1 MARLMVSSG
10 RSPLPSP
17 PQRLVAVFQPHRYTR
32 TAQFLQGFAQALS
45 QADALVLAPLY
56 TAGEAAIAGISSEA
70 LAAEVRRIRPDLA
83 VSVALDLDDLADQ
96 VGLSTVAGD
105 LVLAM
110 GAGDVNGLWNRL
122 QRLEERQSPLALA
135 A

>member
-1 MARLMVSSG
+1 V
-10 RSPLPSP
+10 
-17 PQRLVAVFQPHRYTR
+17 V
-32 TAQFLQGFAQALS
+32 
-45 QADALVLAPLY
+45 
-56 TAGEAAIAGISSEA
+56 
-70 LAAEVRRIRPDLA
+70 
-83 VSVALDLDDLADQ
+83 
-96 VGLSTVAGD
+96 LSTVSGD

>member
-1 MARLMVSSG
+1 
-10 RSPLPSP
+10 
-17 PQRLVAVFQPHRYTR
+17 VAVFQPHRYTR

-70 LAAEVRRIRPDLA
+70 LAAEVRRIRPELA
-83 VSVALDLDDLADQ
+83 VSVAQDLDDLADQ
-96 VGLSTVAGD
+96 VVLSTVGGD

-122 QRLEERQSPLALA
+122 QQLEERPSPLALA

>member
-1 MARLMVSSG
+1 V
-10 RSPLPSP
+10 
-17 PQRLVAVFQPHRYTR
+17 
-32 TAQFLQGFAQALS
+32 
-45 QADALVLAPLY
+45 
-56 TAGEAAIAGISSEA
+56 
-70 LAAEVRRIRPDLA
+70 AAEVRRIRPDLA
-83 VSVALDLDDLADQ
+83 VSVARDLDDLADQ
-96 VGLSTVAGD
+96 VGLSTVEGD

>member
-1 MARLMVSSG
+1 MVSSG

-56 TAGEAAIAGISSEA
+56 TAGEAPIAGISSEA
-70 LAAEVRRIRPDLA
+70 LAAEVRRIRPELA
-83 VSVALDLDDLADQ
+83 VSVAQDLDDLADQ
-96 VGLSTVAGD
+96 VVLSTVAGD

-122 QRLEERQSPLALA
+122 QQLEERPSPLALA